1 MSKKRLIEK
10 IVSGGQSGADRVAL
24 DWAILHGIPHG
35 GWCPKGRVAEDGPI
49 GLQYDLLETPSDRY
63 AERTE
68 WNIRDSDGT
77 VIFSIREQLSGG
89 SLTTLELARRY
100 QKPHL
105 HLSAAHGQLAAKTL
119 RNWIMAH
126 GIRVLNVAGPRVSE
140 EPEIA
145 RFVEQ
150 VLNETFLPDELKAS

>member
-10 IVSGGQSGADRVAL
+10 IVSGGQSGADRAAL
-24 DWAILHGIPHG
+24 DWAITQGIPHG
-35 GWCPKGRVAEDGPI
+35 GWCPKGRVAEDGAI
-49 GLQYDLLETPSDRY
+49 GVQYDLLETPSDRY

-68 WNIRDSDGT
+68 WNVRDSDGT
-77 VIFSIREQLSGG
+77 VIFSIREQLFGG
-89 SLTTLELARRY
+89 SLTTLELAKRY

-105 HLSAAHGQLAAKTL
+105 HLSAAHGQYAPRAL
-119 RNWIMAH
+119 RNWIGANK
-126 GIRVLNVAGPRVSE
+126 ILVLNVAGPRVSE

-150 VLNETFLPDELKAS
+150 VLNETFLRSEPRVS